1 MFPGGVVIGE
11 GLGVMDMASMQGA
24 GNAIAS
30 GVVVADSLVKV
41 MVVRRVKS
49 RTGTRWR
56 RERAWRRWRRR

>member
-41 MVVRRVKS
+41 AVGRRVKS
-49 RTGTRWR
+49 RTGAR
-56 RERAWRRWRRR
+56 

>member
-11 GLGVMDMASMQGA
+11 GLGVMDLASMQGA

-41 MVVRRVKS
+41 VVARRVKS
-49 RTGTRWR
+49 RTGARWR
-56 RERAWRRWRRR
+56 WERAWRRWRRR

>member
-41 MVVRRVKS
+41 VVARRVKS
-49 RTGTRWR
+49 RTGARWR

>member
-41 MVVRRVKS
+41 VVVRRVKS
-49 RTGTRWR
+49 RTGARWQ